1 MNEIIQRYIE
11 QYKFSDIHLKENQ
24 PVMLRVNG
32 DMITPEEDIISSSE
46 LRLFANESLT
56 EGQLAQLTEV
66 RDVDLAIVVGEYRF
80 RVNFFYTSDGL
91 SAVLRKIETDIPAMA
106 DLNLPYVIQEIVD
119 KPNGLVLITGPTG
132 SGKSTSLAS
141 IIDAINATRSGHI
154 LTIEDPIE
162 YIHYPKELSLIHI

>member
-1 MNEIIQRYIE
+1 MIEIIIRYIE
-11 QYKFSDIHLKENQ
+11 EYKFSDIHLKENQ

-56 EGQLAQLTEV
+56 EKQLEHLTEI

-91 SAVLRKIETDIPAMA
+91 SAVLRKIETEIPAMT

-119 KPNGLVLITGPTG
+119 RLKLVCLYTGLSG
-132 SGKSTSLAS
+132 SGKSTMSLL
-141 IIDAINATRSGHI
+141 H
-154 LTIEDPIE
+154 
-162 YIHYPKELSLIHI
+162 